1 MVVDGIDVVED
12 PTGTVLVPAVELDVD
27 DVVGGEVVDGD
38 AILDEEH
45 AAAIRQSP
53 NRNAT
58 RVLRVVIMVVI
69 RLIRD
74 VGSGDRPR
82 SATQTGVNSA
92 VRCFTPWMKLDWSTS
107 ISPVASISGRRAKS

>member
-1 MVVDGIDVVED
+1 MEE
-12 PTGTVLVPAVELDVD
+12 PTGTVLVPVVELDVD
-27 DVVGGEVVDGD
+27 GVVVGEVVDGD
-38 AILDEEH
+38 VVVDEEH
-45 AAAIRQSP
+45 APAIRLSP
-53 NRNAT
+53 SRNAT

-74 VGSGDRPR
+74 LGSGDRPR
-82 SATQTGVNSA
+82 ISTQIGVNSA